1 MSDNRARLFDMSRAK
16 VKEVFFDNAADL
28 YDALQEVDPNN
39 PQLMRYEAFQ
49 DDTFTLAPPNF
60 GNENPILEKVSG
72 KDLRKFIGQ
81 GAQLAGPAEY
91 EFAKKEHVRDLI
103 PGGSWVEPYVATMYG
118 AMQAPDPFGIVDG
131 ILSTF
136 SDDYKDVAKYLRSE
150 YPAQVMISEFGLPLM
165 AAYAAPPVGVPLA
178 GAKAITGSAKGLE
191 GAMEMLR
198 KGTLWEYGLAEDAS
212 KQLSK
217 KMRNVGKDILDNPK
231 IRDIA
236 FMSGPGMSRI
246 TRAAGD
252 IADPILQG
260 GMYGM
265 GEAFKQNM
273 IGDVDVASTDF
284 WSNMVVGSVFGSAF
298 GGGLSLVG
306 RAAAK
311 RFFNVGKAPKKI
323 DELLLGEV
331 GEDILGTKT
340 VEDVIAASRP
350 HGGPRG
356 TKTSPP
362 LDTEFK
368 PKPRLPHRIQ
378 TKVAKLVGP
387 SVSTPRDMAR
397 HLAKAANDDD
407 YAKDLAYVLNSSEI
421 AREAGAK
428 GGRPILSFWNKS
440 WESVSKSAVNVM
452 GYFGE
457 KSRRALGLLDDTL
470 QDTIHNKGL
479 GTRPRDLPI
488 EVSVPG
494 TRSPYERG
502 QWTHSSD
509 KGLAIGTPPTTK
521 KMMPKE
527 ELRVPRNQEE
537 AVLPQLWDVAA
548 RFEFA
553 QLAKLLTPAGRSELL
568 HAAAK
573 VSGLS
578 PTAWDDLVSAATKR
592 NEGNPFADP
601 EIQKIFFSPNN
612 TDLFKN
618 GYGGLVT
625 GVVARVGQDAS
636 LGIAIG
642 NEAAATTVKTIAAK
656 LRQAGNDSSFL
667 DTNKLKT
674 LFNEEATWGDLSTL
688 SKSANQT
695 NSNLNKQAGYAL
707 KREILDKV
715 GAAQANP
722 RMRELVSQSN
732 PARPHQMTTKE
743 LDNLLGDLERGN
755 RVQEVLIDYVGGID
769 KQAAFRLMSELNGR
783 VAAGFTDWTFT
794 GSLAGRVMGGG
805 PFAIAAGIV
814 GTNALNML
822 KGGKADIRG
831 GWPGVSRFF
840 GQNLKYIT
848 RYGKD
853 MLGMADSNL
862 RTSQYGS
869 DTWAKRAAATMRGK
883 ANESAPNTI
892 PMIKTL
898 LTKGAV
904 KITAP
909 IQIPMGDEAPEK
921 NETPE
926 ESYSKRAKELSSIM
940 GMPAY
945 RQGLVEDALN
955 PYADLH
961 EELPL
966 MMSQQAMADA
976 SFLKSLITP
985 VVDFRGNPK
994 PTQADIDTLNL
1005 AMGVLNF
1012 PDEYIYDKIE
1022 NSTLDFKSAQI
1033 FKHQRPVQWQR
1044 TVDNLTNNIIE
1055 YAEELNFQQQMSFY
1069 NLTGI
1074 TLGAM
1079 QIAPLTTGIAQNV
1092 YAAPQQAPN
1101 MAEDKVELSERSV
1114 GGVDSITYRKEL
1126 GWT

>member
-1 MSDNRARLFDMSRAK
+1 M
-16 VKEVFFDNAADL
+16 FFDNATDL
-28 YDALQEVDPNN
+28 YDALQKVDPNN
-39 PQLMRYEAFQ
+39 PQLMQYEAFQ

-60 GNENPILEKVSG
+60 GDENPILEKVSG

-131 ILSTF
+131 VLSTF

-178 GAKAITGSAKGLE
+178 GAKALTGSAKGLE

-198 KGTLWEYGLAEDAS
+198 KGTLWEYGLAENAS

-284 WSNMVVGSVFGSAF
+284 WSNMVVGSVFGGAF

-331 GEDILGTKT
+331 GEDILGTVMEQGKG
-340 VEDVIAASRP
+340 SLP
-350 HGGPRG
+350 YGGPRG
-356 TKTSPP
+356 TKTIDVS
-362 LDTEFK
+362 FK
-368 PKPRLPHRIQ
+368 PRSKLPYRASARL
-378 TKVAKLVGP
+378 AKLVGP

-397 HLAKAANDDD
+397 HLAKAAKDDD
-407 YAKDLAYVLNSSEI
+407 YAKDLAHVLNSSEI

-457 KSRRALGLLDDTL
+457 KSRRSLGLLDDTL
-470 QDTIHNKGL
+470 QDTIHHKGL
-479 GTRPRDLPI
+479 GTRPGDLPA

-494 TRSPYERG
+494 TRSPYA
-502 QWTHSSD
+502 SD
-509 KGLAIGTPPTTK
+509 TGFGTGAPPTTK
-521 KMMPKE
+521 KMMPNE

-548 RFEFA
+548 KFEFT

-568 HAAAK
+568 HEAAR

-578 PTAWDDLVSAATKR
+578 GAAWDDLVAAATKR

-601 EIQKIFFSPNN
+601 EIQKVFFSPNN

-636 LGIAIG
+636 LGIAVG

-674 LFNEEATWGDLSTL
+674 LFNEEATWGDISTL

-707 KREILDKV
+707 KREILDKI
-715 GAAQANP
+715 GDAQANP
-722 RMRELVSQSN
+722 RMRELVSQPN
-732 PARPHQMTTKE
+732 PARPHQMTAKE

-769 KQAAFRLMSELNGR
+769 KQTALRLMSELNGR
-783 VAAGFTDWTFT
+783 VEAGLTDWSFA
-794 GSLAGRVMGGG
+794 GSLAGRFMGGG
-805 PFAIAAGIV
+805 PFAIATGIV
-814 GTNALNML
+814 GTNALKML
-822 KGGKADIRG
+822 KGGKG
-831 GWPGVSRFF
+831 GTRTILGGGRFF

-945 RQGLVEDALN
+945 RQGLVEEALN

-994 PTQADIDTLNL
+994 PTQTDIDTLNL